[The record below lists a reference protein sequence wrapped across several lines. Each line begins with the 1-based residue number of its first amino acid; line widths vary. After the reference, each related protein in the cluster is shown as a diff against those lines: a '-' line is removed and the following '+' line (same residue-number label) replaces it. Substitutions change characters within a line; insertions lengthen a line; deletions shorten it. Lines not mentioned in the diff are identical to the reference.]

1 MPPTPFSPSATALTH
16 AHTHAPPPPP
26 HLTLETRPGQRLA
39 QPEIRRHRLLA
50 YSPVSRLVRQP
61 LCVVMPCMIMPA
73 AASIARRPLAI
84 SFVRISIV
92 SLKPSGLKPKSPAS
106 RSPLSRPAVVAT
118 PLITERRCEG
128 ERAVN
133 SCAGTR
139 GVVGGK
145 SIAQGHCGLK
155 RPTFDDSEEGERGG
169 DVVRVFSPHIPEHIH
184 LRLALALRE
193 SRHAAAALHKEHAHR
208 SEHGHPRVLQL
219 RLAHPVEIS
228 PDALDL
234 AQAERVEAS
243 VARERAVELLRL
255 IEERQGLGLGRERH
269 RRPRRRLHR
278 RGESHRGGEHQ
289 RGHESSEARHAAV
302 RLRIGGE
309 GGQVGEV
316 QKERCRLL
324 ETRTLATH
332 AVRSRC

>member
-1 MPPTPFSPSATALTH
+1 MRELNAANPLLAVGDRSHACTHARAPSPTPPHPGNTPRATPSSARNPTPPLT
-16 AHTHAPPPPP
+16 
-26 HLTLETRPGQRLA
+26 
-39 QPEIRRHRLLA
+39 RLLA
-50 YSPVSRLVRQP
+50 SEQVGEAAVVRGHALHDHAGRGEHSEAAVGDLLRP
-61 LCVVMPCMIMPA
+61 HLHRVLEAKRVEAEVAGVAEPA
-73 AASIARRPLAI
+73 LAARR
-84 SFVRISIV
+84 
-92 SLKPSGLKPKSPAS
+92 
-106 RSPLSRPAVVAT
+106 
-118 PLITERRCEG
+118 
-128 ERAVN
+128 
-133 SCAGTR
+133 
-139 GVVGGK
+139 GGNT
-145 SIAQGHCGLK
+145 ADH
-155 RPTFDDSEEGERGG
+155 FDDSEEGERGG

>member
-16 AHTHAPPPPP
+16 AHTHAPPPPTPP
-26 HLTLETRPGQRLA
+26 HPGNTPRATPSSARNPTPPLT
-39 QPEIRRHRLLA
+39 RLLA
-50 YSPVSRLVRQP
+50 REQVGEAAVVRGHALHDHAGRGEHSEAAVGDLLRP
-61 LCVVMPCMIMPA
+61 HLHRVLEAKRVEAEVAGVAEPA
-73 AASIARRPLAI
+73 LAARR
-84 SFVRISIV
+84 
-92 SLKPSGLKPKSPAS
+92 
-106 RSPLSRPAVVAT
+106 
-118 PLITERRCEG
+118 
-128 ERAVN
+128 
-133 SCAGTR
+133 
-139 GVVGGK
+139 GGN
-145 SIAQGHCGLK
+145 AADH
-155 RPTFDDSEEGERGG
+155 FDDSEEGERGG
-169 DVVRVFSPHIPEHIH
+169 DVVRVLSPHIPEHIH

-309 GGQVGEV
+309 GGRVGEV

-332 AVRSRC
+332 AVVRSRR